1 MGSWFIMTYHR
12 WMCSGYMVDKRPT
25 IGLAKN
31 NARRCC
37 KLSWNCP
44 YYWLFTC
51 PPLEVWPF
59 IYSNQVFL
67 WIFSFSICQET
78 TFGGHFLFQALEID
92 RSTNSKELS
101 STDLNQKPPT
111 NLNCIPSTST
121 TSISFNFF
129 HNQFVSHRNSSNKH
143 QHHSHHCHPPPP
155 PKKNQT
161 NQTTPPTRLTTY
173 PTVWGAT
180 YYAMERSS
188 SRRRFSSWRSNSWA
202 RLKALQTSWSRIWYR
217 IWNIHSCEPVKKWWD
232 FWCCKCG
239 GFDTGLF

>member
-155 PKKNQT
+155 SKKKPNKPNNASHPT
-161 NQTTPPTRLTTY
+161 HHLPNRLRGNILCHGTFLLEASIFKLTFELLGPAEGTTDFLEPNLI
-173 PTVWGAT
+173 
-180 YYAMERSS
+180 
-188 SRRRFSSWRSNSWA
+188 SNLEHSLLWA
-202 RLKALQTSWSRIWYR
+202 
-217 IWNIHSCEPVKKWWD
+217 CEKMM
-232 FWCCKCG
+232 
-239 GFDTGLF
+239 GFLVL

>member
-31 NARRCC
+31 NARTCC

-59 IYSNQVFL
+59 IYPNQVFL

-92 RSTNSKELS
+92 RSTHSKELS

-121 TSISFNFF
+121 TSISFNFL

-143 QHHSHHCHPPPP
+143 QHHSHHCKPHPPTKKKQTKQRLPP
-155 PKKNQT
+155 DS
-161 NQTTPPTRLTTY
+161 PPTQPFEGQHMPWNVPPRGVDFQVDVRTLGPGWRHYRL
-173 PTVWGAT
+173 PGAESDIEFGT
-180 YYAMERSS
+180 
-188 SRRRFSSWRSNSWA
+188 F
-202 RLKALQTSWSRIWYR
+202 T
-217 IWNIHSCEPVKKWWD
+217 PVKIDGNAKWV
-232 FWCCKCG
+232 
-239 GFDTGLF
+239 L